1 MLSHINLRT
10 MAAAFNPYGSHIHD
24 DEDSRDDYGP
34 QRNVRESGTPESKRS
49 GFSFMDT
56 THSFFQRMGSPFSR
70 ASKRSQWD
78 DYDSGEEWEEEEER
92 EEASPSPPRPKRDL
106 SRVRSDETIQKIFYR
121 RNYCG
126 CSHGI
131 IFVTGLYR
139 SVGKSEAEA
148 QVCATQVCNSHWIRV
163 ICSYLLDTYDMFIPV
178 VSLLT
183 IIL

>member
-1 MLSHINLRT
+1 VAVCQSTLLITVSSLQVSLLLYHINLRT

-24 DEDSRDDYGP
+24 DEDSRDDNGP

-92 EEASPSPPRPKRDL
+92 EEAPPSPPRPKRDL
-106 SRVRSDETIQKIFYR
+106 SRVRSVRPSKKSSIEETIPVAPMVSSSSQGFIDPWESPEPK
-121 RNYCG
+121 
-126 CSHGI
+126 
-131 IFVTGLYR
+131 LK
-139 SVGKSEAEA
+139 SVR
-148 QVCATQVCNSHWIRV
+148 HRYV
-163 ICSYLLDTYDMFIPV
+163 IVIGYV
-178 VSLLT
+178 
-183 IIL
+183 